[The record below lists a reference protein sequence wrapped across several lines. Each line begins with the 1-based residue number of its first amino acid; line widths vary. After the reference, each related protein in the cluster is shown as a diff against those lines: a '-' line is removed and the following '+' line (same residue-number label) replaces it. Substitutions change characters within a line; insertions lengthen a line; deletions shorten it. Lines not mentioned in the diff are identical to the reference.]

1 MSPEHLE
8 DRGIRDPDVLRILRT
23 TPRELFVPEEVRE
36 FSYED
41 RPLAIGYGATI
52 SQPFIVAFMTQLL
65 KVERSSRVLEIGT
78 GSGYQAAIL
87 SQLAQRVYSIE
98 IVPELAEAARER
110 LHRLGYTNVKVRQG
124 DGYEGWPEEA
134 PFDRILL
141 TAAPEELA
149 DTLVE
154 QLAPNGRLIAPVGGA
169 KHQKL
174 LLVEKDRAGKIKTRP
189 VTTVLFIPMR
199 RPGC

>member
-169 KHQKL
+169 KQQKL